1 MHVKHTIGAYLPFH
15 SHFHIV
21 GWNHNLSTQP
31 ACTTIEL
38 SLEMCSASAL
48 PSSIMHVIY
57 T

>member
-21 GWNHNLSTQP
+21 GSNHNLSTQP